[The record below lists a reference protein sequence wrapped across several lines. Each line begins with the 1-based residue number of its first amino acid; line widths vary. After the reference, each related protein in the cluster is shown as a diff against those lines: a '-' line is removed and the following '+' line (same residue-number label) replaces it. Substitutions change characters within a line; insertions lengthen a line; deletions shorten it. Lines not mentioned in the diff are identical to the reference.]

1 MKREHLYILILL
13 SLAQLMIVLDFSIVN
28 VALPTIQSQ
37 FSLPPT
43 RLQWVVSAYA
53 ITFGGFL
60 LLGGR
65 ATDLFN
71 RKAVFLTGLI
81 VFSGASL
88 AGGLAPSAN
97 VIFLSR
103 AAQGLGAAMLS
114 PSALSLLT
122 TTFEEGDPRNE
133 AMGIFASMAAIGF
146 TTGVILGGILTSFIS
161 WHWVFFVNVPMGILA
176 LIAGIFIL
184 PDMGKRRP
192 EGSVDV
198 TGAVLITAS
207 VVILTYAI
215 TRLDVPGESLF
226 DVLALLA
233 LAIVLAV
240 SFYFVEERACIP
252 LVPLDIFRRRTIMV
266 SDLAMF
272 LTYGANAALV
282 FVITLYLQEV
292 RGFSA
297 IETGLIFVPAGL
309 GGITGA
315 FLSPRITHRMG
326 FRHMMLIGLILLAIG
341 IVGLS
346 TISTDSSII
355 LLMAFYYVAALG
367 LVSSIVSMNLAGT
380 TGIESERQG
389 LAAGLLTTSQQIGAA
404 IGVSLSSVLA
414 TTIALYY
421 GNDPLSAVIGY
432 RASLYMSLGLVVV
445 SALLALY
452 LVRRYAARQ
461 RAREAHSYG

>member
-1 MKREHLYILILL
+1 MERENLNILILL

-28 VALPTIQSQ
+28 VALPSIQTQ
-37 FSLPPT
+37 FSLAPT
-43 RLQWVVSAYA
+43 GLQWVVSAYA

-71 RKAVFLTGLI
+71 RKTVFLMGLI
-81 VFSGASL
+81 VFSAASL

-97 VIFLSR
+97 VIFVSR

-122 TTFEEGDPRNE
+122 TTFAEGDPRNE

-146 TTGVILGGILTSFIS
+146 TTGVILGGILTSFLS
-161 WHWVFFVNVPMGILA
+161 WHWVFFVNVPLGILA
-176 LIAGIFIL
+176 LIAGIFII
-184 PDMGKRRP
+184 PSKVKQRE

-207 VVILTYAI
+207 IVALIFAI
-215 TRLDVPGESLF
+215 TRLDVPGESIF
-226 DVLALLA
+226 DILTLLGV
-233 LAIVLAV
+233 AIAFGI

-252 LVPLDIFRRRTIMV
+252 LVPLNIFRRRTIMV

-292 RGFSA
+292 RGFSP

-315 FLSPRITHRMG
+315 FLSPRITKRVG
-326 FRHMMLIGLILLAIG
+326 FRRMMLTGLVLLAVG

-346 TISTDSSII
+346 TISSNSSII
-355 LLMAFYYVAALG
+355 LLMGSYYVAALG
-367 LVSSIVSMNLAGT
+367 LVSAIVSMNLGGT
-380 TGIESERQG
+380 TGVESERQG

-404 IGVSLSSVLA
+404 IGVSLSSVVA
-414 TTIALYY
+414 TTVTLYY
-421 GNDPLSAVIGY
+421 GNNPVSALAGY
-432 RASLYMSLGLVVV
+432 RASLFMSLGLVIV
-445 SALLALY
+445 SAILALY
-452 LVRRYAARQ
+452 LVRRYRARQ
-461 RAREAHSYG
+461 QGVVAS